1 MSPKRGD
8 RAAPPA
14 VDGEYELRFADSAAA
29 DGWEQL
35 ARQAATN
42 LRRAYDLLR
51 ADPRSKAS
59 SECHH
64 RLKGS
69 LATAQWKGQ
78 ALERWQYE
86 VTGGG
91 RIWYLIDDDRRT
103 VWLTYAGTAHPRET
117 D

>member
-29 DGWEQL
+29 EGWEQL
-35 ARQAATN
+35 ARQVPGN
-42 LRRAYDLLR
+42 LRRAYEVLR
-51 ADPRSKAS
+51 AAPRARTAPDRQ
-59 SECHH
+59 H

-69 LATAQWKGQ
+69 LASASWKGQ
-78 ALERWQYE
+78 ELERWQYE

-91 RIWYLIDDDRRT
+91 RIWYLVDDDRRT
-103 VWLTYAGTAHPRET
+103 LWLVYAGAGHPRET